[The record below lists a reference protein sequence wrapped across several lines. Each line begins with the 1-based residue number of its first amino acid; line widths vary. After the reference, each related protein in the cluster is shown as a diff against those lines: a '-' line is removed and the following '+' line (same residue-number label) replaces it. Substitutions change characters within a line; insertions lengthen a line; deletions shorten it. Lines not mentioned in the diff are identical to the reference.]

1 MSPQS
6 PPPAQPAGEEQAR
19 TISRL
24 FAEIQVLAKARDFKG
39 AEELRE
45 KLIEINPMALN
56 EIIQS
61 TEIIEREKSAGIDR
75 DHLAI
80 WARLYDLLSEE
91 EGNCLFYSMKK
102 VVVPP
107 KKLLLV
113 HGAQNN
119 RLFLIDRGQVTIF
132 FPKDG
137 KNILL
142 TQLGRGDI
150 LGEYAF
156 SAISLNSASA
166 VTHSEVQLMYLD
178 SSEADDWEEKHPG
191 LYQKLIDFC
200 RKNGKVDESM
210 RNRKLEKR
218 RDVRIPVA
226 GQVTAH
232 LLTREG
238 KKSEVIFRG
247 GLSDISMD
255 GTCFTIRCTKKA
267 TARALLARY
276 LFLSISCERG
286 GAPITFTAI
295 GRVVRVSFHLYED
308 YSIHVQFN
316 QLLAGELYKRLES

>member
-1 MSPQS
+1 MSPHS
-6 PPPAQPAGEEQAR
+6 PPPAQPAGEDQAR
-19 TISRL
+19 TVRRL
-24 FAEIQVLAKARDFKG
+24 FAEIQVLAKARDFKR
-39 AEELRE
+39 AEGLRE
-45 KLIEINPMALN
+45 KLIEIDPMALS

-61 TEIIEREKSAGIDR
+61 SEIIEREKSAGIDR

-80 WARLYDLLSEE
+80 WARLYGLLSEE
-91 EGNCLFYSMKK
+91 EANCLYYSMKK
-102 VVVPP
+102 VVVSPE
-107 KKLLLV
+107 KMLLV
-113 HGAQNN
+113 HGVQNN

-142 TQLGRGDI
+142 AQLGRGDI

-166 VTHSEVQLMYLD
+166 VTQSEVQLMCLD
-178 SSEADDWEEKHPG
+178 SSVVDDWEEKHPG

-200 RKNGKVDESM
+200 LKNGKVDEII

-218 RDVRIPVA
+218 RYARIPVA

-247 GLSDISMD
+247 GLSNVSMD
-255 GTCFTIRCTKKA
+255 GICFTIRCTKKA

-286 GAPITFTAI
+286 ADPILFTAI
-295 GRVVRVSFHLYED
+295 GRVVRVSFHLYDD

-316 QLLAGELYKRLES
+316 QLLTKELYKKLES